1 MWTATVY
8 RCTEMRWVVTDEHY
22 AASLRPQI
30 QSAKAARTIANTI
43 HAGFTAILALFA
55 GIVGVLCSLVAAA
68 FYRGDLTVDLITAYV
83 SLVSSC
89 LAVVG
94 VIAGVALITRDVKWT
109 QRLAM
114 VALALSGGS
123 LGALISLAFSEAFL

>member
-1 MWTATVY
+1 M
-8 RCTEMRWVVTDEHY
+8 TDEHY
-22 AASLRPQI
+22 AASLRLQI
-30 QSAKAARTIANTI
+30 QSAKAVRTLADTI
-43 HAGFTAILALFA
+43 QAGFTAILALFA
-55 GIVGVLCSLVAAA
+55 GTVGVLCSLVAAA